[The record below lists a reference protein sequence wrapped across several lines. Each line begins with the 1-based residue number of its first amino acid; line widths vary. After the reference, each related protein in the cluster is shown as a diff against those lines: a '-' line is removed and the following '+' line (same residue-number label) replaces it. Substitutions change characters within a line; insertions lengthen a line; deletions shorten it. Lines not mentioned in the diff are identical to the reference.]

1 MTIRTVGVIDIGKSN
16 AKVAVVDLDSRTE
29 IAVRKRPNTV
39 LRDGKYPH
47 FDIDGLWDFAIGA
60 LRELNAE
67 FPLDAISVTTHG
79 ASAAACR

>member
-1 MTIRTVGVIDIGKSN
+1 MTVSTVGVIDIGKSN

-47 FDIDGLWDFAIGA
+47 FDIDGLWDFVMGGRN
-60 LRELNAE
+60 LG
-67 FPLDAISVTTHG
+67 T
-79 ASAAACR
+79 AARRPKIVG